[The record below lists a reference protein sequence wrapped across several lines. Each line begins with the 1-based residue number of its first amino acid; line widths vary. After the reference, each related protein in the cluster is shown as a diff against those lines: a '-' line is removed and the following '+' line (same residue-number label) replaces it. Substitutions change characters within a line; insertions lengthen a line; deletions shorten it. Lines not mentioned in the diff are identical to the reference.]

1 MVINKMQRTKLLIA
15 AVAVAAIA
23 LVAMGL
29 ASAQLQANQ
38 TYTGVRPYQQ
48 APNGG
53 FFGWL
58 GSCFGLAGNQPYYAA
73 PYQAPQG
80 PVNATAPEP
89 YTPYAPYQGGY
100 YGNGYGYGYGYGPC
114 WAR

>member
-1 MVINKMQRTKLLIA
+1 MVMNKMQRTKIIVA
-15 AVAVAAIA
+15 AVAIAALA
-23 LVAMGL
+23 LVAVGL

-38 TYTGVRPYQQ
+38 TYPGTS
-48 APNGG
+48 APNNG

-58 GSCFGLAGNQPYYAA
+58 GSCFGLAGNQPYYGT

-80 PVNATAPEP
+80 PVNATAPAP
-89 YTPYAPYQGGY
+89 YTPYQGGY
-100 YGNGYGYGYGYGPC
+100 YADGYGYGYGYGPC